1 MASVLEYSSETKSTS
16 TMRRDVI
23 TAYGLTVCRVL
34 AWLIVSAVV
43 YRRYPPEYFAALSL
57 LRWTIGLLAYTS
69 VGLGPAMVHALA
81 RARHASKTA
90 NTDQVR
96 IVRGSGT
103 VLAICAAGATLLL
116 TFAYRATFPW
126 LHHVPAGLMTEQFA
140 GLILFF
146 GLGDALRVLSEPAGA
161 YLQTHDRIATDNW
174 ILIAGEIAWALLSV
188 LSLPRGDVPSVIPVA
203 AAFTATSLGICG
215 LRFLCTIDPL
225 DPSPPWRAAKPMAM
239 LALLSFGSF
248 VLVSQLSDFLYAP
261 TDMILINRL
270 LTAHDLAAYAPAVQ
284 IDTGLLLLMTG
295 LASVL
300 LPKAAS
306 AHAAGDAEAVK
317 RYYLFGTLWGGL
329 LLVCMCLGAW
339 AISKPL
345 LRLWLGHPLPE
356 TRMILPLVLVNTAIG
371 GSSAVG
377 RSILLGMGRVRAF
390 TVAVVVAAVTNVVF
404 SYCFVRFGHLGL
416 DGIILGTMVAVVG
429 RCGIWMPW
437 YIIRTLRRSGLPPTD
452 TISTATLASPPV

>member
-1 MASVLEYSSETKSTS
+1 
-16 TMRRDVI
+16 MRRDVV
-23 TAYGLTVCRVL
+23 TAYALTVFRVV
-34 AWLIVSAVV
+34 AWLVVSAVV
-43 YRRYPPEYFAALSL
+43 YRRYAPEYFAALSL

-69 VGLGPAMVHALA
+69 VGLGPAMVHSLA
-81 RARHASKTA
+81 RARHDSRAEPTSQ
-90 NTDQVR
+90 QVR
-96 IVRGSGT
+96 MVRGSGT

-116 TFAYRATFPW
+116 TAAYRATFPW
-126 LHHVPAGLMTEQFA
+126 LHHVPAGAMTEQFA

-146 GLGDALRVLSEPAGA
+146 GIGDALRVLSEPAGA
-161 YLQTHDRIATDNW
+161 YLQTHDRIAADNM

-188 LSLPRGDVPSVIPVA
+188 LSLPRAGNPSVIPVA

-215 LRFLCTIDPL
+215 LRFLCTIDPN
-225 DPSPPWRAAKPMAM
+225 DPSPPWRAARLTTM

-270 LTAHDLAAYAPAVQ
+270 LSAQDLAAYAPAVQ

-306 AHAAGDAEAVK
+306 AHAAGDAAAVK
-317 RYYLFGTLWGGL
+317 RYYIFGTLWGGL
-329 LLVCMCLGAW
+329 LLVFMAIGAW

-345 LRLWLGHPLPE
+345 LRLWLGHPLPA

-371 GSSAVG
+371 GTSAVG

-390 TVAVVVAAVTNVVF
+390 TVAVVLAAVTNVIF

-416 DGIILGTMVAVVG
+416 NGIVLGTMVAVIG

-437 YIIRTLRRSGLPPTD
+437 YILRTLRWSGLPSED
-452 TISTATLASPPV
+452 TISTATLLQQGP

>member
-1 MASVLEYSSETKSTS
+1 
-16 TMRRDVI
+16 MRRDVVS
-23 TAYGLTVCRVL
+23 AYGLTLCRVL
-34 AWLIVSAVV
+34 AWVTVSAVV
-43 YRRYPPEYFAALSL
+43 YRRYANEYFAALSL

-69 VGLGPAMVHALA
+69 VGLGPAMVHSLA
-81 RARHASKTA
+81 RARHGGTA
-90 NTDQVR
+90 LPSREQVQT
-96 IVRGSGT
+96 IRGSGT
-103 VLAICAAGATLLL
+103 MLAIFAAGATLLL
-116 TFAYRATFPW
+116 TGAYRATFPW
-126 LHHVPAGLMTEQFA
+126 LHHVPAGAMTEQFA

-146 GLGDALRVLSEPAGA
+146 GIGDALRVLSEPAGA
-161 YLQTHDRIATDNW
+161 YLQTHDRIAADNL
-174 ILIAGEIAWALLSV
+174 ILIAGEIAWTILSL
-188 LSLPRGDVPSVIPVA
+188 LSLPDAAHPSVIPVA

-215 LRFLCTIDPL
+215 LRLLCTIDPL
-225 DPSPPWRAAKPMAM
+225 DPSPPWRAANVKTM
-239 LALLSFGSF
+239 LALLAFGSF

-270 LTAHDLAAYAPAVQ
+270 LIPTELAAYAPAVQ

-306 AHAAGDAEAVK
+306 AHAAGDAAAVK
-317 RYYLFGTLWGGL
+317 RYYIQGTIWGGS
-329 LLVCMCLGAW
+329 LLVLMSLGAW

-345 LRLWLGHPLPE
+345 LHAWLGHPLPA

-390 TVAVVVAAVTNVVF
+390 TVAVVIASVTNVVF
-404 SYCFVRFGHLGL
+404 SYCFVRYGHLRL
-416 DGIILGTMVAVVG
+416 SGIVLGTMVAVIG

-437 YIIRTLRRSGLPPTD
+437 YILKTLRQTSQQSGLPATD
-452 TISTATLASPPV
+452 TISRATLASTPV